1 MTGKKTLGVMIGIV
15 ALIGLLSLALV
26 GCGETTTTTASPE
39 TTVPASPETTT
50 GAADEDNDATEGKKL
65 VFAESNPIASNQHQM
80 AFEHGKREM
89 CKILGV
95 DFVTADANITPAKQ
109 VADIETFIQ
118 QEVDGICSWTLDQG
132 AATAIYKKAQDAGI
146 PVVTENSPGDY
157 VTATFV
163 QEQNTSPLAQ
173 IDAAE
178 WFSSVYPEGKIFIV
192 GGEPVPYIL
201 YVADSMEKAAKAA
214 GLEVLA
220 HQNNMSDQAAGAQQI
235 VQELLTKHPD
245 VQAVWCFNDRSALGA
260 SAALRA
266 VGKKI
271 YNEASPEPDAV
282 FVTGMNGTQE
292 ALEAVKAGIISA
304 TWAGQ
309 SEKVG
314 AAEIE
319 LLYRIATDEIAK
331 DKVPPVIICPYKRWD
346 GTNIDEAPIPTQATF
361 QIGVLDEFLT
371 YTASQDAE
379 NYLNDFFEFLKN
391 L

>member
-1 MTGKKTLGVMIGIV
+1 MTNRKTIGVIIAIV
-15 ALIGLLSLALV
+15 TLIALLATSLA
-26 GCGETTTTTASPE
+26 GCGSTTTTAAPQATE
-39 TTVPASPETTT
+39 TTASATSTT
-50 GAADEDNDATEGKKL
+50 GETPTTEAKKL

-89 CKILGV
+89 CKILGAE
-95 DFVTADANITPAKQ
+95 FITADANITPAKQ

-118 QEVDGICSWTLDQG
+118 QKVDGIVSWTLDQG
-132 AATAIYKKAQDAGI
+132 AATAVYKKAQEAGI

-157 VTATFV
+157 VTSTFV

-173 IDAAE
+173 EDAAE
-178 WFSSVYPEGKIFIV
+178 WFSSIYPGGKIFII

-201 YVADSMEKAAKAA
+201 YVADNMETAVKAA

-220 HQNNMSDQAAGAQQI
+220 HQNNMSDQASGAQQI
-235 VQELLTKHPD
+235 VQELLTKYPD

-266 VGKKI
+266 AGKKI
-271 YNEASPEPDAV
+271 YNEAAPEAGAV
-282 FVTGMNGTQE
+282 LVTGMNGTQE

-304 TWAGQ
+304 TYAGQ

-319 LLYRIATDEIAK
+319 LLYRIVTGKIAK
-331 DKVPPVIICPYKRWD
+331 DQVPPIIICPYKRWD
-346 GTNIDEAPIPTQATF
+346 GKNVNEAPIPTEATF
-361 QIGVLDEFLT
+361 TEGVIDEFLT
-371 YTASQDAE
+371 YTAGHDAP
-379 NYLNDFFEFLKN
+379 NYLNHYLNFLKN

>member
-1 MTGKKTLGVMIGIV
+1 MRKKSFKLVGIV
-15 ALIGLLSLALV
+15 LLVVLVAGLIA
-26 GCGETTTTTASPE
+26 GCGGTATTTAP
-39 TTVPASPETTT
+39 PATT
-50 GAADEDNDATEGKKL
+50 GTTAPGTTASTAPATTATTSAEKL
-65 VFAESNPIASNQHQM
+65 VFAESNPVASNQHQM

-89 CKILGV
+89 CEIVGA
-95 DFVTADANITPAKQ
+95 DFITADANITPAKQ
-109 VADIETFIQ
+109 VSDIETFIQ
-118 QEVDGICSWTLDQG
+118 QKVNGITSWTLDQG
-132 AATAIYKKAQDAGI
+132 ASTAVYKKAQDAGI

-173 IDAAE
+173 EDAAK
-178 WFSSVYPEGKIFIV
+178 WFASVYPGGKIFIV

-201 YVADSMEKAAKAA
+201 YVTDNMEKAAAAA

-220 HQNNMSDQAAGAQQI
+220 RQDNMTDQASGAQQI
-235 VQELLTKHPD
+235 VQELLTKYPD

-266 VGKKI
+266 AGKTI
-271 YNEASPEPDAV
+271 YNEAAPVAGAV

-292 ALEAVKAGIISA
+292 ALEAVAAGVMSA
-304 TWAGQ
+304 TYAGQ

-319 LLYRIATDEIAK
+319 LLYRIATGKIEK
-331 DKVPPVIICPYKRWD
+331 DAVPPVIICPYKRWD
-346 GTNIDEAPIPTQATF
+346 GKNVADAPIPTEATF
-361 QIGVLDEFLT
+361 TEGVIDEFLT
-371 YTASQDAE
+371 YTASQDAAK
-379 NYLNDFFEFLKN
+379 YLDHYLAFLAN

>member
-1 MTGKKTLGVMIGIV
+1 MTRTKALSAAIAIV
-15 ALIGLLSLALV
+15 ALVGLLATVLT
-26 GCGETTTTTASPE
+26 GCGGTATTTAA
-39 TTVPASPETTT
+39 TTATTAPATTAT
-50 GAADEDNDATEGKKL
+50 TAAQKL
-65 VFAESNPIASNQHQM
+65 VFAESNPVASNQHQM

-89 CKILGV
+89 CKIVGA
-95 DFVTADANITPAKQ
+95 DFITADANITPAKQ

-118 QEVDGICSWTLDQG
+118 QKVNGITSWTLDQG
-132 AATAIYKKAQDAGI
+132 AATAVYKKAQDAGI

-173 IDAAE
+173 EDAAK
-178 WFSSVYPEGKIFIV
+178 WFASVYPGGKIFIV

-201 YVADSMEKAAKAA
+201 YVTANMEKAAKAA

-220 HQNNMSDQAAGAQQI
+220 RQDNMTDQASGAQQI
-235 VQELLTKHPD
+235 VQELLTKYPD

-266 VGKKI
+266 AGKKI
-271 YNEASPEPDAV
+271 YNAANPEAGAV

-292 ALEAVKAGIISA
+292 ALEAVKAGVLSA
-304 TWAGQ
+304 TYAGQ

-319 LLYRIATDEIAK
+319 LLYRIATGKIAK
-331 DKVPPVIICPYKRWD
+331 DKVPPVIICPFKRWD
-346 GTNIDEAPIPTQATF
+346 GTNVDQAPIPTQATF
-361 QIGVLDEFLT
+361 TEGVLDEFLT
-371 YTASQDAE
+371 YTASQDAA
-379 NYLNDFFEFLKN
+379 NYLNDFLEFLKN